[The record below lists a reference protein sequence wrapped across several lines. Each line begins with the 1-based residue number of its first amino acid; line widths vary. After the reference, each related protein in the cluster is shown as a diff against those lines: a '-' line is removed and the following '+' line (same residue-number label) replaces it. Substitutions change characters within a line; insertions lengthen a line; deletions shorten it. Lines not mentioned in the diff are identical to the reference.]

1 MKKSS
6 LLSAVVLCLSCIL
19 LAACSN
25 KSSDKNFSIS
35 DGEKEKYIETAQN
48 TITLFNEQKSDEIR
62 EISDEILKNAL
73 TDDKLSEIYEH
84 LKTCGEFEKFLESNM
99 TGVEQN
105 GQTFIVVVQQA
116 KYKENTLTYTISF
129 DKDEKL
135 AGIFYK

>member
-1 MKKSS
+1 MKKS
-6 LLSAVVLCLSCIL
+6 IL

-84 LKTCGEFEKFLESNM
+84 LKTCGEFEKFLESNI

-105 GQTFIVVVQQA
+105 DQTFIVVVQQA